1 MGTEHS
7 AAYLGIRERVTAL
20 VAPLGDLRDRGCPA
34 TPEWSVHDVLA
45 HLVGVCDDVRAG
57 RMEGVA
63 TDAWTEAQ
71 VAARRE
77 RPTPALLEEWD
88 RLGPE
93 FEAGLGVVPD
103 VMAGQAIFDAVTH
116 EHDLRHALG
125 SPGARDSDGVAIAWG
140 WLTMVGAPRAG
151 EALVYWTTE
160 GDTVTIGTGEVVA
173 DVRLDRFEFV
183 RGVSGRRS
191 AAEIE
196 AWAWDPAPR
205 VDLVLAA
212 PIFRL
217 RDEPLGE

>member
-1 MGTEHS
+1 MGTEHA
-7 AAYLGIRERVTAL
+7 AAYAGVRERVTGL
-20 VAPLGDLRDRGCPA
+20 LTPLGDLRDRPCPA

-57 RMEGVA
+57 RMDGVA

-88 RLGPE
+88 RLGSD
-93 FEAGLGVVPD
+93 FEAGLGVAPD

-140 WLTMVGAPRAG
+140 WLTTVGAPRPG
-151 EALVYWTTE
+151 EALVYATTE

-173 DVRLDRFEFV
+173 SVGLDRFEYV

-191 AAEIE
+191 AAEIG

-217 RDEPLGE
+217 RDESLGE